1 MRLKSYNLGER
12 EDVGENSRQSR
23 ERKRYRIK
31 KKRVYI
37 TKKGEVHSLREKKI
51 RARDDFTEKRDRQ
64 RREELVGEKRRKRN
78 YR

>member
-1 MRLKSYNLGER
+1 MRLKAYNLGER

-37 TKKGEVHSLREKKI
+37 TKKGEVHSLREKNLGQGTI
-51 RARDDFTEKRDRQ
+51 LQ
-64 RREELVGEKRRKRN
+64 RKGTGKEERN
-78 YR
+78 